1 MSSLDYVHA
10 DVFTSEPFSGNSLA
24 VFPDTPDLAVSE
36 MLRITQE
43 LRHFESI
50 FLRRTSDE
58 HTMSARIFDW
68 FEELPFA
75 GHPLIGA
82 AAVLQHRAA
91 SGESGL
97 WRFNLSGRM
106 VPVDVK
112 AVDGRYWARVHQG
125 RPERPKRVQARP
137 EVAKAFGLEAK
148 DIRGDL
154 PMEVGS
160 TGLSYL
166 VVPLVV
172 GAMAR
177 ARVAWDITELL
188 RCYGAQFAVLFDPAE
203 FEIRHWNNDGVVEDV
218 ATGSA
223 AGVVAAY
230 ALRHGLIMPDTPIVL
245 RQGRFAGRPSRI
257 TVWAG
262 GRSEDVTS
270 IHVGG
275 DVVLVGA
282 GTLWGRPPDLS
293 PPPSERAPA

>member
-24 VFPDTPDLAVSE
+24 VFPDTPNLAVSV

-50 FLRRTSDE
+50 FLRPTSDE
-58 HTMSARIFDW
+58 RTMSARIFDW

-97 WRFNLSGRM
+97 WRFDLSGRL
-106 VPVDVK
+106 VPVEVE
-112 AVDGRYWARVHQG
+112 AADGRYWARLHQG
-125 RPERPKRVQARP
+125 RPESPRRVEARP
-137 EVAKAFGLEAK
+137 AVAQALGLEPT

-166 VVPLVV
+166 VVPLVA
-172 GAMAR
+172 GAIAR
-177 ARVAWDITELL
+177 ARIARDISDLL
-188 RCYGAQFAVLFDPAE
+188 RCHGAQFAVLFDPAE
-203 FEIRHWNNDGVVEDV
+203 FEIRHWNNDGVIEDV

-230 ALRHGLIMPDTPIVL
+230 ALRYGLITPDTPVVL
-245 RQGRFAGRPSRI
+245 RQGRFVGRPSKL
-257 TVWAG
+257 TVWAAG
-262 GRSEDVTS
+262 GSENVTS

-275 DVVLVGA
+275 DVVMVGS
-282 GTLWGRPPDLS
+282 GTLWRSPPDVSAPLT
-293 PPPSERAPA
+293 ERALG